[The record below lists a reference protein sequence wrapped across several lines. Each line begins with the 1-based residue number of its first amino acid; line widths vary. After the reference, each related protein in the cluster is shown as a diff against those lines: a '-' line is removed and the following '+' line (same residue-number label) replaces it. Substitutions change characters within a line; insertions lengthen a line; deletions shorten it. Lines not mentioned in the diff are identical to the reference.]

1 MKTESL
7 DSIVRECLQ
16 DVNLP
21 MHYYV
26 RFLNFAKR
34 GLKEFNYDFP
44 LNIKSVELTV
54 NSYNAIIIPTDYVD
68 YVEVSVKYGDKI
80 LPLAEDDR
88 INPLN
93 NFDTSGK
100 KIKHPVPQQ
109 TGTEEIVPNYGGG
122 SGNNIN
128 LHGEH
133 KGRRFG
139 MASEQRLTFKVVP
152 ERAEIQLDV
161 AVEVEKV
168 VLVYISDGHSTTD
181 ANLVNPYAVS
191 ALKAYILY
199 ERAIKGKHSVT
210 DKRIASDEL
219 KKTKRNLSAR
229 MNSLSIHDILRSI
242 RRGLHTSIHN

>member
-44 LNIKSVELTV
+44 LNIKSVQLTV
-54 NSYNAIIIPTDYVD
+54 NSYNAIVLPTDYVD
-68 YVEVSVKYGDKI
+68 YVEVSVKYGDKM

-93 NFDTSGK
+93 NFDTSGN
-100 KIKHPVPQQ
+100 KIQHPSPQQ
-109 TGTEEIVPNYGGG
+109 IGTEEIVLNYGGG
-122 SGNNIN
+122 SGNHIN
-128 LHGEH
+128 VHGEH

-152 ERAEIQLDV
+152 ERAEIQFDV
-161 AVEVEKV
+161 AVDTDKV
-168 VLVYISDGHSTTD
+168 VLVYISDGHVTTE
-181 ANLVNPYAVS
+181 ANVVNPYAVA
-191 ALKAYILY
+191 ALKAYVLY

-210 DKRIASDEL
+210 DKRIAAAEL
-219 KKTKRNLSAR
+219 KKARRNLSAR
-229 MNSLSIHDILRSI
+229 INSLSIHDILRSI
-242 RRGLHTSIHN
+242 RRGLHASIHN